1 MRVGAIVVVLAMAMF
16 VSLAGCQRAHE
27 SGAAQDWKEFAPE
40 GEGFSVLLP
49 GTPTGETA
57 SETGGFGVVESAW
70 FDLGREGDKLAYHLR
85 YDDYPLALFSL
96 FRGSQLLL
104 ARQKMIE
111 KRVEGKIVDEEAIS
125 VVEHAGKQF
134 TIELP
139 DEKIGLYRIFFI
151 DQRMYQLTVKAAP
164 EDISAGEVF
173 QFLDSFKLL

>member
-1 MRVGAIVVVLAMAMF
+1 MRVGAVVVLVMAMF

-49 GTPTGETA
+49 GTPTGETE
-57 SETGGFGVVESAW
+57 SQVSPFGVVESAW
-70 FDLGREGDKLAYHLR
+70 FDLEREGDKLAYHVR
-85 YDDYPLALFSL
+85 YDDYPLSVFGLL
-96 FRGSQLLL
+96 NGSQLLY
-104 ARQKMIE
+104 ARQRRIE
-111 KRVEGKIVDEEAIS
+111 YLVEGKIVDEEAIS
-125 VVEHAGKQF
+125 VLEHTGKQF

-139 DEKIGLYRIFFI
+139 DQKIGLYRIFLI

-164 EDISAGEVF
+164 EDISVGEVS